1 MPAMYRGTQLLR
13 LAALAVCLV
22 AAGVLGPAELPPP
35 AAPPPEPVRLDAA
48 VDAAGEL
55 PRLHSL
61 LVSWRGN
68 LVVEKYFH
76 GARANRTANIK
87 SASKTV
93 VSSLV
98 GIAIAQQKIESLET
112 PIASFFPNLL
122 GDSTDPAR
130 RAITIEDLVSMRA
143 GLESTSGRNYGRWVH
158 SGNWVKHILSR
169 PLEADPGGPMIYSTG
184 TTHLL
189 SAILTKATGASTRDF
204 AQDVLAGP
212 LGFDLAPWPR
222 DPQGIYFG
230 GNDMVL
236 TPRQMLAFGEMYLH
250 RGRANGKQIVPESWV
265 EASWVPRTR
274 SRRSGRMYGYG
285 WWMRELGGVWAY
297 YAWGFGGQFIFVVPK
312 LETVVVTTSADSPGE
327 GRRGHLGEVY
337 ALVGKLI
344 LEPIATGG
352 EVLPLEHK
360 AD

>member
-1 MPAMYRGTQLLR
+1 
-13 LAALAVCLV
+13 
-22 AAGVLGPAELPPP
+22 
-35 AAPPPEPVRLDAA
+35 
-48 VDAAGEL
+48 
-55 PRLHSL
+55 
-61 LVSWRGN
+61 
-68 LVVEKYFH
+68 
-76 GARANRTANIK
+76 
-87 SASKTV
+87 V

-98 GIAIAQQKIESLET
+98 GIAIAQGKIESLET

-122 GDSTDPAR
+122 GDSADPAR

-204 AQDVLAGP
+204 AQEVLAGP

-250 RGRANGKQIVPESWV
+250 HGRANGKQIVPESWV

-312 LETVVVTTSADSPGE
+312 LETVVVTTSADTPGE

-337 ALVGKLI
+337 DLVGKLI

>member
-1 MPAMYRGTQLLR
+1 LVLAAAQRLVIGQRLGDDLHGFLVAEQSRPPGRGRAGGR
-13 LAALAVCLV
+13 LAWRQQGASHLAGRHHLERLERNVDGFRINGQRLGLDLRV
-22 AAGVLGPAELPPP
+22 GV
-35 AAPPPEPVRLDAA
+35 
-48 VDAAGEL
+48 
-55 PRLHSL
+55 
-61 LVSWRGN
+61 
-68 LVVEKYFH
+68 
-76 GARANRTANIK
+76 
-87 SASKTV
+87 
-93 VSSLV
+93 
-98 GIAIAQQKIESLET
+98 AIAQGKIESLET

-122 GDSTDPAR
+122 GDSADPAR

-169 PLEADPGGPMIYSTG
+169 PLEADPGGLMIYSTG

-204 AQDVLAGP
+204 AQEVLAGP

-236 TPRQMLAFGEMYLH
+236 SPRQMLAFGEMYLH
-250 RGRANGKQIVPESWV
+250 HGRANGKQIVPESWV

-297 YAWGFGGQFIFVVPK
+297 YAWGYGGQFIFVVPK
-312 LETVVVTTSADSPGE
+312 LETVVVTTSADTPGE

-337 ALVGKLI
+337 DLVGRLI

-352 EVLPLEHK
+352 EVLPLEHR